1 MEDVLDI
8 GVGMVGPTGHEG
20 GVVAC
25 AVFTTRGAN
34 AEVEEAFV
42 GDEVH
47 AALGVLVPL
56 IVAVD
61 DAVAGV
67 EVVGEG
73 RDGVVNWGAGL
84 DEMMTDLGRWRE
96 RTKSRGVY
104 WLVRGRE
111 PSLVHAALDVLVPLV
126 VVVDDV
132 VVGVE
137 VVEEGDDG
145 MVDWGVDL
153 DEDDDGSGVLEGKN
167 EEGESRRNG

>member
-1 MEDVLDI
+1 SLVDVGDAGVVLDLSGNFVEDVLDI

-67 EVVGEG
+67 
-73 RDGVVNWGAGL
+73 
-84 DEMMTDLGRWRE
+84 RE

-153 DEDDDGSGVLEGKN
+153 DEDDDGSGVLGGK
-167 EEGESRRNG
+167 EARRG